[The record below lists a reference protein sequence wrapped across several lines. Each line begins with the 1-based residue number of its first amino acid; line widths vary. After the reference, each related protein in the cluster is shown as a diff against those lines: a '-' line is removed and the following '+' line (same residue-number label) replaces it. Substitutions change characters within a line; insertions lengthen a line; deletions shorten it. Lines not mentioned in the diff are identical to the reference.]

1 MKKYKVYWIE
11 VDLPPLFASPK
22 KRTISAKSPE
32 DAYRKFLESETES
45 KNLAVA
51 VQWGL
56 LGDQVF
62 KNHIVAEDQRSQKGG
77 GVSDS
82 VQVNFDLVERHS
94 AWSVLQF
101 LCGVLCIIAGCIFV
115 GDNEEITGIAFI
127 AIGVQALFIG
137 FLINVFTDIR
147 WFLQES
153 LKIQRDRKR

>member
-1 MKKYKVYWIE
+1 MKKYKVYWIDE
-11 VDLPPLFASPK
+11 RSPLWPK

-32 DAYRKFLESETES
+32 DAYRIFLESETES

-56 LGDQVF
+56 LDDQVF

-82 VQVNFDLVERHS
+82 VQVNFDWVERHS
-94 AWSVLQF
+94 GWSALQNF
-101 LCGVLCIIAGCIFV
+101 CGVICIVTGLVFL
-115 GDNEEITGIAFI
+115 GNEEVVAGVAFV
-127 AIGVQALFIG
+127 AIGVQAFFVG